1 MGRGRRRR
9 GVGDDDVGERV
20 KDDDE
25 EEEDGDVSVVASTTA
40 RSDAG
45 TATIQTTQTSTSAN
59 ASTSSTSEAA
69 ARVGPIVLSRE
80 ERRSSSSSS
89 SASSSASASS
99 WFVRTER
106 VTMNNGSERTVT
118 IDERFEKTCMK
129 CARGSSCYATHRA
142 TSAIAGMRTRR
153 GRRAASRGRNGRRRG
168 GKGGGESRDES
179 SADARDPD
187 SDPLAA
193 LERLIAD
200 GHRPTRKTFT
210 AVITALGALGRI
222 GEFDRVMDMIGDYG
236 DAADVATWNA
246 VAHALCALGNP
257 SGAEEIVDKMCSE
270 EIGVG
275 VNDATHPEIIY
286 TYAKRGE
293 SNRVYR
299 VIRRMSSEHGILP
312 DEKAYNAFLRGL
324 CEIEAAEEAEEVLR
338 RWHNEKF
345 DLERQSERGGRVS
358 KPTAASYGLVI
369 DCWVRIGNMLA
380 ARKLL
385 QQMQWERVAPS
396 LPIFNMLIDGYLKQ
410 ANMGAAEGIFREL
423 ESSGTWDMDS
433 LGIKPDKVTYTLFLD
448 YWANQGQ
455 ADTCE
460 RIFAKMI
467 KFKIVPDVIAFG
479 ALVKAYARSRDTDKA
494 EEVLDRLEE
503 AEVEPSVEIYSAVIA
518 AHCTVGDME
527 RARAIFDRMLHVGL
541 RPNERTFAH
550 FAWGYGQIEDING
563 ITEVARLM
571 VSNGMKLKGSNRQ
584 AIVRACQECGMRIN
598 AVEALL
604 DRISAPDGPQRKGV
618 WSRDPSASNTK
629 ASTTQSTTDASER
642 SSSKPRNQGDDEDAS
657 SWARDV
663 VAADDRRRVPRV
675 STAAYPSSS
684 SHHGRSH
691 LAFRRRLSRAPS
703 TSQSLLFRFAAI

>member
-1 MGRGRRRR
+1 
-9 GVGDDDVGERV
+9 
-20 KDDDE
+20 
-25 EEEDGDVSVVASTTA
+25 
-40 RSDAG
+40 
-45 TATIQTTQTSTSAN
+45 
-59 ASTSSTSEAA
+59 
-69 ARVGPIVLSRE
+69 
-80 ERRSSSSSS
+80 
-89 SASSSASASS
+89 
-99 WFVRTER
+99 
-106 VTMNNGSERTVT
+106 MNNGSERTVT

-129 CARGSSCYATHRA
+129 CARGSSCYVTHRA

-153 GRRAASRGRNGRRRG
+153 GRRAASSRGRRGGGGNGRRRG
-168 GKGGGESRDES
+168 GQGESREDS
-179 SADARDPD
+179 QDTFGRDAD

-193 LERLIAD
+193 VERLIAD

-210 AVITALGALGRI
+210 AVITALGATGRI
-222 GEFDRVMDMIGDYG
+222 GEFDRVMDMIGEYG

-246 VAHALCALGNP
+246 VAHALCASGNP
-257 SGAEEIVDKMCSE
+257 SGAEEIVDKMCGE

-299 VIRRMSSEHGILP
+299 LIRRMSSAHGILP

-345 DLERQSERGGRVS
+345 DLERQSDRGGRVS

-448 YWANQGQ
+448 YWANQAQ

-467 KFKIVPDVIAFG
+467 KFKIVPDVVAFG
-479 ALVKAYARSRDTDKA
+479 ALVKAYARSRDTNKA

-571 VSNGMKLKGSNRQ
+571 ISNGMKLKGSNRQ

-604 DRISAPDGPQRKGV
+604 DRISAPEGPQRKGV
-618 WSRDPSASNTK
+618 WSRDSSASNAK
-629 ASTTQSTTDASER
+629 APTTDESER
-642 SSSKPRNQGDDEDAS
+642 SPPLPKSRNQSDGDDDEDAS

-663 VAADDRRRVPRV
+663 VAADDRRRAPRV
-675 STAAYPSSS
+675 STAAYPSS
-684 SHHGRSH
+684 
-691 LAFRRRLSRAPS
+691 LAHDHRNRLASRRPFGYVPS
-703 TSQSLLFRFAAI
+703 TSQSLSFRFAAI

>member
-1 MGRGRRRR
+1 
-9 GVGDDDVGERV
+9 
-20 KDDDE
+20 
-25 EEEDGDVSVVASTTA
+25 
-40 RSDAG
+40 
-45 TATIQTTQTSTSAN
+45 
-59 ASTSSTSEAA
+59 
-69 ARVGPIVLSRE
+69 
-80 ERRSSSSSS
+80 
-89 SASSSASASS
+89 
-99 WFVRTER
+99 
-106 VTMNNGSERTVT
+106 MNNGSERTVT

-129 CARGSSCYATHRA
+129 CARGSSCYVTHRA

-153 GRRAASRGRNGRRRG
+153 GRRAASSRGRRGGGGNGRRRG
-168 GKGGGESRDES
+168 GQGESREDS
-179 SADARDPD
+179 RDTVGRDPD

-193 LERLIAD
+193 VERLIAD

-210 AVITALGALGRI
+210 AVITALGATGRI
-222 GEFDRVMDMIGDYG
+222 GEFDRVMDMIGEYG

-246 VAHALCALGNP
+246 VAHALCASGNP
-257 SGAEEIVDKMCSE
+257 SGAEEIVDKMCGE

-299 VIRRMSSEHGILP
+299 LIRRMSSAHGILP

-345 DLERQSERGGRVS
+345 DLERQSDRGGRVS

-448 YWANQGQ
+448 YWANQAQ

-460 RIFAKMI
+460 RIFAKML
-467 KFKIVPDVIAFG
+467 KFKIVPDVVAFG

-571 VSNGMKLKGSNRQ
+571 ISNGMKLKGSNRQ
-584 AIVRACQECGMRIN
+584 AIVRACQECGMSIN

-618 WSRDPSASNTK
+618 WSRDSSASNAK
-629 ASTTQSTTDASER
+629 ASTTDVSER
-642 SSSKPRNQGDDEDAS
+642 SPPLPKSRNQSDGAAADEDAS

-663 VAADDRRRVPRV
+663 VAADDRRRAPRV
-675 STAAYPSSS
+675 STAAYPSSLA
-684 SHHGRSH
+684 HHHRNR
-691 LAFRRRLSRAPS
+691 LASRRPFGYVPS
-703 TSQSLLFRFAAI
+703 TSQSLSFRFAAI

>member
-1 MGRGRRRR
+1 M
-9 GVGDDDVGERV
+9 
-20 KDDDE
+20 
-25 EEEDGDVSVVASTTA
+25 
-40 RSDAG
+40 
-45 TATIQTTQTSTSAN
+45 
-59 ASTSSTSEAA
+59 
-69 ARVGPIVLSRE
+69 
-80 ERRSSSSSS
+80 
-89 SASSSASASS
+89 
-99 WFVRTER
+99 
-106 VTMNNGSERTVT
+106 
-118 IDERFEKTCMK
+118 
-129 CARGSSCYATHRA
+129 
-142 TSAIAGMRTRR
+142 
-153 GRRAASRGRNGRRRG
+153 
-168 GKGGGESRDES
+168 
-179 SADARDPD
+179 
-187 SDPLAA
+187 
-193 LERLIAD
+193 ERLIAD

-210 AVITALGALGRI
+210 AVITALGATGRI
-222 GEFDRVMDMIGDYG
+222 GEFDRVMDMIGEYG

-246 VAHALCALGNP
+246 VAHALCASGNP
-257 SGAEEIVDKMCSE
+257 SGAEEIVDKMCGE

-299 VIRRMSSEHGILP
+299 LIRRMSSAHGILP

-345 DLERQSERGGRVS
+345 DLERQSDRGGRVS

-448 YWANQGQ
+448 YWANQAQ

-467 KFKIVPDVIAFG
+467 KFKIVPDVVAFG
-479 ALVKAYARSRDTDKA
+479 ALVKAYARSRDTNKA

-571 VSNGMKLKGSNRQ
+571 ISNGMKLKGSNRQ

-604 DRISAPDGPQRKGV
+604 DRISAPEGPQRKGV
-618 WSRDPSASNTK
+618 WSRDSSASNAK
-629 ASTTQSTTDASER
+629 APTTDESER
-642 SSSKPRNQGDDEDAS
+642 SPPLPKSRKQSDGDDDEDAS

-663 VAADDRRRVPRV
+663 VAADDRRRAPRV
-675 STAAYPSSS
+675 STAAYPSS
-684 SHHGRSH
+684 
-691 LAFRRRLSRAPS
+691 LAHDHRNRLASRRPFGYVPS
-703 TSQSLLFRFAAI
+703 TSQSLSFRFAAI